1 MLTDVALKNLRPK
14 AKPYKVTDR
23 DGMYAHVSPSGAISF
38 RYDYRLHGRRETVS
52 FGRYGAAGISLARAR
67 ERCIDARRAVADGRS
82 PAQDKQ
88 REKRRLREAQS
99 FGEFGDRWLRKAPMA
114 DSTRAMRRAIFDR
127 ELWPVWQ
134 KRLLAEICPTICA

>member
-1 MLTDVALKNLRPK
+1 MWVVVAPHRVDGILLKEPVMLIDVALKNLRPR

-23 DGMYAHVSPSGAISF
+23 DGMYAHVSPSGTISF

-67 ERCIDARRAVADGRS
+67 GRCIDARRAVADGRS

-99 FGEFGDRWLRKAPMA
+99 FGEFGDGWL
-114 DSTRAMRRAIFDR
+114 
-127 ELWPVWQ
+127 
-134 KRLLAEICPTICA
+134 